1 MMSQGIL
8 QELQIV
14 AEAFLYGAVITIV
27 YDVLRIFR
35 RVISH
40 GNFWI
45 GAEDFIFWIWTS
57 LWVFSVLYRK
67 NDGNLRMYTI
77 LAMMCGMIVYH
88 QTVSEVFVKVLG
100 GILKKILNLLLYPL
114 KKVKIYSVFLG
125 NKLKNQI
132 QRIIMKKENQDR
144 E

>member
-8 QELQIV
+8 QEFQIV
-14 AEAFLYGAVITIV
+14 GEAFLYGAVITIV

-45 GAEDFIFWIWTS
+45 SAEDFVFWIWTS
-57 LWVFSVLYRK
+57 LWVLSVLYRK
-67 NDGNLRMYTI
+67 NDGSIRIYTI
-77 LAMMCGMIVYH
+77 LAMVLGMIVYH
-88 QTVSEVFVKVLG
+88 QTVSEFLVKGLS

-114 KKVKIYSVFLG
+114 KKVKIYGVFWG

-132 QRIIMKKENQDR
+132 QRIIMRNKDQNR